1 MVDLVLRFF
10 VFFVYSTLSACHLHG
25 LFLQYTRSSVT
36 SFAVYAD
43 VLELA
48 VLGHVDVVIFA
59 HDLVAADKSKLLK
72 ASCELSTLPFRVV
85 LHFSSL
91 SFQSFSFSPTAAA
104 AVLLLLLCGY

>member
-1 MVDLVLRFF
+1 MCPPVPCSMVDLVLRFF
-10 VFFVYSTLSACHLHG
+10 VFFVYSTLSACHLHE

-59 HDLVAADKSKLLK
+59 HDLVAADISKLLK
-72 ASCELSTLPFRVV
+72 ASCELSTLPF
-85 LHFSSL
+85 
-91 SFQSFSFSPTAAA
+91 
-104 AVLLLLLCGY
+104 